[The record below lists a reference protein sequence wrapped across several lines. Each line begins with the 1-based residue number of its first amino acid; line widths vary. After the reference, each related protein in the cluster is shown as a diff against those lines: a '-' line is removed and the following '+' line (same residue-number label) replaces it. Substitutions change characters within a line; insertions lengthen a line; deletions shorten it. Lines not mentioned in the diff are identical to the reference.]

1 MTYSAVVLI
10 LLSTLLHATWN
21 MFSRKFRISSSSFCV
36 GGLSVCFL
44 LLPINILYY
53 DYLPAINS
61 QSLLIVALS
70 SVFQAIYFYGVV
82 NAYKFGNLSLA
93 YPLLRSIPILMV
105 LFYVFT
111 FEDAS
116 SIAIEAV
123 AGGLLIILG
132 CIFLPMR
139 HLKDLAL
146 ANYFN
151 KMMLFVLLAALG
163 TAGYSVLDS
172 LGMKALASNSPEVSM
187 MLVSSTYIYLQVL
200 FTSLLLGVV
209 SLSNSKNRQEF
220 IDVCCTK
227 KAVSFAISGMT
238 MLSYAPILVAMTLVT
253 NVTYVVAFRQ
263 ASIPIAFLLGVI
275 FLKELSYCIRWIAVI
290 LILTGL
296 VISALY

>member
-1 MTYSAVVLI
+1 
-10 LLSTLLHATWN
+10 
-21 MFSRKFRISSSSFCV
+21 MFSRKFSISSSSFCI
-36 GGLSVCFL
+36 GGLSVCL
-44 LLPINILYY
+44 ILLPVNIFYF
-53 DYLPAINS
+53 DYLPAVNS

-70 SVFQAIYFYGVV
+70 SVFQAIYFFGVV
-82 NAYKFGNLSLA
+82 NAYKYGNLSLA

-116 SIAIEAV
+116 SISIEAV

-132 CIFLPMR
+132 CILLPMR
-139 HLKDLAL
+139 HLKDFAL
-146 ANYFN
+146 DNYVN

-172 LGMKALASNSPEVSM
+172 LGMKALASTSPEVSM

-200 FTSLLLGVV
+200 FTSLLLGVI
-209 SLSNSKNRQEF
+209 SLSNRKSREEF
-220 IDVCCTK
+220 INVLSTK
-227 KAVSFAISGMT
+227 KTIAFIISGMT

-275 FLKELSYCIRWIAVI
+275 FLKEVSYRIRWIAVI
-290 LILTGL
+290 FILLGL